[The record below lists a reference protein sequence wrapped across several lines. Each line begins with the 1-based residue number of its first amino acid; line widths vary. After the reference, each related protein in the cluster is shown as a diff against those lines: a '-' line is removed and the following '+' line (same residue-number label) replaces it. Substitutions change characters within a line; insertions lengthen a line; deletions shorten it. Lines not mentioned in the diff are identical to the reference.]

1 MKVLMICLGNICRSP
16 IAEGVL
22 REFASRAGLDHEIE
36 VDSAGFV
43 RAHLG
48 QAPDSRAIA
57 VAKRH
62 GIDISSLRQ
71 RLFTPTDFDAFDIIF
86 VMDDGNYRSVQ
97 SYARNNQDMRK
108 VKYLSNELYPNE
120 NRTIPDPYY
129 GDKDDFEYAYCFIEE
144 ACAAFINNLKK

>member
-1 MKVLMICLGNICRSP
+1 
-16 IAEGVL
+16 
-22 REFASRAGLDHEIE
+22 
-36 VDSAGFV
+36 
-43 RAHLG
+43 
-48 QAPDSRAIA
+48 
-57 VAKRH
+57 
-62 GIDISSLRQ
+62 
-71 RLFTPTDFDAFDIIF
+71 
-86 VMDDGNYRSVQ
+86 MDDGNYRSVQ